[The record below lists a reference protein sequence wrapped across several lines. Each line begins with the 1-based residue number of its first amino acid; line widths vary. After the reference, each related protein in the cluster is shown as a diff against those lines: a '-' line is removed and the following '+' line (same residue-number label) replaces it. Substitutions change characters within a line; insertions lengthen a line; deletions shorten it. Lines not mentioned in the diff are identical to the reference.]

1 MSLILSLICIVTLF
15 KELHSVEYMYRTLC
29 APMRCKTNDQE
40 KVEEYKPITMTAVV
54 LPIVI
59 IIVIFVIIIIFMY
72 KKSGYMLIF
81 IVGLVLRKMIY
92 VSFRN

>member
-1 MSLILSLICIVTLF
+1 MSLILSLICIVLLF
-15 KELHSVEYMYRTLC
+15 NALHSVEYMYRTLC

-40 KVEEYKPITMTAVV
+40 NVEEYKPITMTAVV

-72 KKSGYMLIF
+72 KKSWFVLIF
-81 IVGLVLRKMIY
+81 IVGLVLQKMI
-92 VSFRN
+92 